1 MEFIELPIAL
11 DALSLIRNEA
21 NDFATDLTLEE
32 LALIWGPDSSV
43 STWAEVRSEWPDEPI
58 GLYGRGQG
66 SGTFDVFTQ
75 VVNDQVGAIRSDYRA
90 TDDLD
95 ELAQWIAEDDY
106 GLGFMGVGNYLATD
120 EDFRDSITNVAI
132 DGVSPSLAD
141 VQEGRYEAFTRPLM
155 LYVSVQALASDDV
168 AEFVEYY
175 LQEVAEVV
183 PRVYFYALPE
193 DAYALVQQRLAD
205 RVTGTMFDGAAVSEA
220 SVLELLESAN

>member
-106 GLGFMGVGNYLATD
+106 GLGFMGVGNYLAAD

-155 LYVSVQALASDDV
+155 LYVSV
-168 AEFVEYY
+168 
-175 LQEVAEVV
+175 QEVAEVV